1 MTIVRHELKR
11 SLKSLAV
18 WTASI
23 GFFIVICVFMFPQM
37 KSETDKMT
45 EMFASMGS
53 FTAAF
58 GMDRLNF
65 GTLIGFYAVEC
76 GNILGI
82 GGAFFAALIA
92 ALALSKEEK
101 DSTAEFLLAHPIS
114 RARIVTEKLVSVFVQ
129 IAVVN
134 LTVFLMAAASIAAVG
149 ETVELKE
156 IVLVHLAYFLM
167 QLELAG
173 ICLGISAFSRN
184 AGAGVG
190 IGIAAM
196 MYFLNIIANISEK
209 ARFLKY
215 ISAFGYTDAAD
226 IVADGKLN
234 TPMVLI
240 GMAFAVVGIAAAYGK
255 YMKKDI
261 H

>member
-1 MTIVRHELKR
+1 MTLVKHELR
-11 SLKSLAV
+11 QGRRAFLI
-18 WTASI
+18 WTASV
-23 GFFIVICVFMFPQM
+23 GCLLAICVFLFPEMKDQM
-37 KSETDKMT
+37 AEVGDV
-45 EMFASMGS
+45 FASMGS

-65 GTLIGFYAVEC
+65 GSPIGFYAVEC

-92 ALALSKEEK
+92 ASALSKEEK

-114 RARIVTEKLVSVFVQ
+114 RARIVTEKLVSVLIQ
-129 IAVVN
+129 IAVLN
-134 LTVFLMAAASIAAVG
+134 LTVFLFSVGSIAAVG
-149 ETVELKE
+149 EAAPLKE